1 MSTQPVVVVLET
13 RNSSRTGRYWI
24 ARIAG
29 YKPDGKERLAY
40 VKGADLYHANGRL
53 RGVTVEV
60 VRPGVYLTSGGDQYL
75 VCANG
80 DTDRLNNSCSYPE
93 LADDPPASLAD
104 WYDGILQRRWTP
116 RTTSELINAYRHRY
130 QNRLTR
136 DGQHWLVDGHHV
148 LPDLDQHTAPA
159 EALTADDFTVTAH
172 CPSCGEQLDTCELEA
187 VHDIIAAHIHTR
199 HPQRGP
205 LPA

>member
-13 RNSSRTGRYWI
+13 RDSSRTGRYWI

-104 WYDGILQRRWTP
+104 WYEGILQRRWTP
-116 RTTSELINAYRHRY
+116 RTTSELIAAYRHRY
-130 QNRLTR
+130 QDRLTR
-136 DGQHWLVDGHHV
+136 DGHHWFVDGHHV
-148 LPDLDQHTAPA
+148 LPDIDQHFDAFDNTGGNPNS
-159 EALTADDFTVTAH
+159 ADTDFDNH
-172 CPSCGEQLDTCELEA
+172 
-187 VHDIIAAHIHTR
+187 HTNSR
-199 HPQRGP
+199 RST
-205 LPA
+205 